1 MATSH
6 CDALMIKRESWYP
19 ENSVFQY
26 VYDYDSYGQNSGITN
41 SGRTNLLDA
50 NLWYMFLIFVIKS
63 KKKGCK
69 LSVSTFNNLDVYLYR
84 CRYTTRNNI

>member
-63 KKKGCK
+63 KKTGCK
-69 LSVSTFNNLDVYLYR
+69 LSVSTFNNRDVYLYR